1 MAAEPPRLEAGLSAH
16 GECDANGYCSWFP
29 PEDADGGSA
38 GLMVNNTLVR
48 DRKVPLKPRDGRRL
62 LWYTCGPTVYD
73 VAHMGHARA
82 YLTFDILR
90 RILEDY
96 FGYEVVYQ
104 VNITDI
110 DDKIIRRAR
119 QNHLF
124 ERYVADDP
132 DLNRVIADCNEV
144 SLAFGETVKKTTD
157 PDKKAMQ
164 V

>member
-1 MAAEPPRLEAGLSAH
+1 MFDKRLMAVSTEYKCVSARNKETKRLTIVFCRVL
-16 GECDANGYCSWFP
+16 
-29 PEDADGGSA
+29 
-38 GLMVNNTLVR
+38 R
-48 DRKVPLKPRDGRRL
+48 D
-62 LWYTCGPTVYD
+62 YFNYD
-73 VAHMGHARA
+73 V
-82 YLTFDILR
+82 FFV
-90 RILEDY
+90 E
-96 FGYEVVYQ
+96 
-104 VNITDI
+104 NITDI

>member
-1 MAAEPPRLEAGLSAH
+1 MKTCNPARNTTAMPLALSDMMKVLVLECVFL
-16 GECDANGYCSWFP
+16 FP
-29 PEDADGGSA
+29 FRRV
-38 GLMVNNTLVR
+38 LR
-48 DRKVPLKPRDGRRL
+48 D
-62 LWYTCGPTVYD
+62 YFNYD
-73 VAHMGHARA
+73 V
-82 YLTFDILR
+82 FFV
-90 RILEDY
+90 E
-96 FGYEVVYQ
+96 
-104 VNITDI
+104 NITDI